1 MFAVRVFFQGIA
13 VRPNL
18 SGKIECTY
26 IVLNRKMHKIITR
39 NILSNL

>member
-26 IVLNRKMHKIITR
+26 IVLNRKMHKKLL